1 MGTWGPGAFDND
13 HAADFAGTLDTL
25 PAEQHVEV
33 ITRVLEAVVAPG
45 NNTGTG
51 VTDPAVAAAAVIASQ
66 LPGGSPTDPIY
77 GPEKPSPPLPRALVP
92 LAVRALDR
100 IVAPDSEVK
109 ELWAESPEDQPWHDG
124 IDALRRVLTAQR
136 P

>member
-25 PAEQHVEV
+25 PAGQHVEV
-33 ITRVLEAVVAPG
+33 ITQVLETVVAPG
-45 NNTGTG
+45 NNTSSHLA
-51 VTDPAVAAAAVIASQ
+51 DPAVAAAAVIAAQ
-66 LPGGSPTDPIY
+66 LPGGSPTDSIY
-77 GPEKPSPPLPRALVP
+77 GPEKPLPPLPHELAL

-100 IVAPDSEVK
+100 IVAPDSQVK
-109 ELWAESPEDQPWHDG
+109 ELWAESPEDRPWHDG
-124 IDALRRVLTAQR
+124 IAALRHVLAAQR